1 MRKIIKNWKTTIA
14 GIATIVIGI
23 INWKNNPT
31 ESITSITAGVG
42 LILASDGKESNL

>member
-23 INWKNNPT
+23 INWKSNPT
-31 ESITSITAGVG
+31 ESITSITAGIG
-42 LILASDGKESNL
+42 LILANDAKESNL